1 MNCLKAQNQKLQDK
15 KENLTVKLKKVVHLG
30 KKWEAEAKR
39 NMLHHRV
46 LKRELKE
53 MKKGG
58 TSGLGQF

>member
-1 MNCLKAQNQKLQDK
+1 
-15 KENLTVKLKKVVHLG
+15 LG

-39 NMLHHRV
+39 NMLHRRV

-58 TSGLGQF
+58 TSGLDILSQATDG